1 MSAPSVPVRGIKRFA
16 SAAGPD
22 IRRAIAARGLRAI
35 GDGFVSIIL
44 PAYLLAL
51 GYGAVEIGVL
61 MTATLFGSALFTLFA
76 GFAAT
81 RFGLK
86 RSLLAASVLMIA
98 TGLGL
103 AGFQDFWP
111 LLIVAFIGT
120 LNPSSG
126 DVSVFLPLEQS
137 LLAHATGDK
146 NRTEVFA
153 AYSLAGSL
161 MAAVGT
167 LIAAGP
173 DAASRWLGIA
183 PLSAMQG
190 LFLLYAGFGVA
201 AALLYRGLSA
211 KGDRIAEERTQ
222 PLKESRGIVY
232 RLAALFSVDAFGGGF
247 IVQSILALWLFEAF
261 HLPLAV
267 AASIFFWTGLLTAAS
282 YVAAVPIARRF
293 GLVNT
298 MVFTH
303 LPANFCLVAIPFVK
317 SLGVVIALLAVRSF
331 LSQMDV
337 PTRTSFV
344 MSVVTPAERPAAAS
358 VTSVPRSLAAAVS
371 PTIAGYMLSLSSFAW
386 PLLIGGALKI
396 VYDLTLL
403 AMFRHVKPAK
413 SEP

>member
-1 MSAPSVPVRGIKRFA
+1 MKALPSIA
-16 SAAGPD
+16 NPD

-51 GYGAVEIGVL
+51 GYGAIEIGVL
-61 MTATLFGSALFTLFA
+61 MTATLLGSALFTLFA
-76 GFAAT
+76 GLAAA
-81 RFGLK
+81 RFGLR

-103 AGFQDFWP
+103 AALSDFWP

-137 LLAHATGDK
+137 LLAHSIGDK
-146 NRTEVFA
+146 DRTQVFA
-153 AYSLAGSL
+153 FYSLAGSL

-167 LIAAGP
+167 LFAAGP
-173 DAASRWLGIA
+173 DLASRWFGIA
-183 PLSAMQG
+183 PLSAMKG
-190 LFLLYAGFGVA
+190 LFLLYAAFGIA

-211 KGDRIAEERTQ
+211 KGDRIAEERTP
-222 PLKESRGIVY
+222 PLKQSRGIVY
-232 RLAALFSVDAFGGGF
+232 RLAALFSVDAFAGGF

-261 HLPLAV
+261 HLPVAI
-267 AASIFFWTGLLTAAS
+267 AASIFFWTSLLTAAS
-282 YVAAVPIARRF
+282 YLAAVPIARRF

-303 LPANFCLVAIPFVK
+303 LPANFCLIAIPFVN
-317 SLGVVIALLAVRSF
+317 SLPVVIGLLAVRSL

-371 PTIAGYMLSLSSFAW
+371 PTIAGYLLSLSSFAW

-396 VYDLTLL
+396 AYDLTLL
-403 AMFRHVKPAK
+403 GMFRHVKPAK

>member
-1 MSAPSVPVRGIKRFA
+1 MLKDFLPSSADV
-16 SAAGPD
+16 
-22 IRRAIAARGLRAI
+22 RRAIVARGLRAI

-51 GYGAVEIGVL
+51 GHDAVEIGAL
-61 MTATLFGSALFTLFA
+61 MTATLTGSALFTLFA
-76 GFAAT
+76 GFAAA

-86 RSLLAASVLMIA
+86 RSLLAASLLMIA
-98 TGLGL
+98 TGIGL
-103 AGFQDFWP
+103 AVLSDFWP

-137 LLAHATGDK
+137 LLAHTVEEK
-146 NRTEVFA
+146 NRTAVFA
-153 AYSLAGSL
+153 SYSLAGSL
-161 MAAVGT
+161 MAALGT
-167 LIAAGP
+167 LVAAVP
-173 DAASRWLGIA
+173 DLASRWLGIA
-183 PLSAMQG
+183 PLAAMQG

-201 AALLYRGLSA
+201 AALLYRGLSR
-211 KGDRIAEERTQ
+211 KGDRVTEERTQ
-222 PLKESRGIVY
+222 PLKQSRGIVY

-247 IVQSILALWLFEAF
+247 IVQSILALWLFQAF
-261 HLPLAV
+261 HLPVAV
-267 AASIFFWTGLLTAAS
+267 AASIFFWTSLLTAVS
-282 YVAAVPIARRF
+282 YLAAVPIARRF

-317 SLGVVIALLAVRSF
+317 SLPVVIGLLAMRSL

-358 VTSVPRSLAAAVS
+358 VTSVPRSLAAAIS
-371 PTIAGYMLSLSSFAW
+371 PTIAGYLLSLSSFAW

-403 AMFRHVKPAK
+403 AMFRNVQPAK
-413 SEP
+413 EPAGRPAQ